1 MIIVLIRTL
10 IIFITMFFAMKIMGK
25 RYIAQLE
32 PYEFVISI
40 MIAELATLPLEDT
53 SIPLIYGAIC
63 ILTILFIEFVLSQLQ
78 LKNIPIRKFLDGK
91 SVILIK
97 NGKFIKNNLKNEKLT
112 INDVISEARAS
123 GNYDIS
129 KIAFAILE
137 KNGKIS
143 IIPTKNNQ
151 KIYLPTSLI
160 IDGEIDKNG
169 LKYINRN
176 LDWLEKQ
183 LKKYKIKS
191 EKDILYAYTDDKGEF
206 QFQLNENEG
215 N

>member
-1 MIIVLIRTL
+1 MIILLIRTL

-40 MIAELATLPLEDT
+40 MIAEIATLPLEDP

-63 ILTILFIEFVLSQLQ
+63 ILTILFIEFVLSKLQ
-78 LKNIPIRKFLDGK
+78 LKNILLRKFLGGK
-91 SVILIK
+91 SIVLIK
-97 NGKFIKNNLKNEKLT
+97 NGNFIRENLKNENLT
-112 INDVISEARAS
+112 INDVISEIRAS

-137 KNGKIS
+137 RNGKIS
-143 IIPTKNNQ
+143 IIPSTDNK
-151 KIYLPTSLI
+151 KTYMPTSLI
-160 IDGEIDKNG
+160 IDGEIDRDG

-183 LKKYKIKS
+183 FKKHKIKS
-191 EKDILYAYTDDKGEF
+191 KNDILYAYTDDKGDF
-206 QFQLNENEG
+206 QFQLNKTKEN
-215 N
+215 

>member
-1 MIIVLIRTL
+1 MVIVLIRTL

-112 INDVISEARAS
+112 INDIISEIRAS

-160 IDGEIDKNG
+160 IDGEIDKDG

-183 LKKYKIKS
+183 FKKHKIKS
-191 EKDILYAYTDDKGEF
+191 EKDILYAYTDDNGEF
-206 QFQLNENEG
+206 QFQLNENKG